1 MHTSSQA
8 IRVIKTFEIY
18 NSPTPVE
25 GWDDYVANHP
35 DSKIYH
41 LREWNDLVRDS
52 FGHEVAFVSLSQN
65 DIIEGVLPLT
75 IFKSKLWG
83 RYAVSLPFVNYGGPL
98 VRDSNSIGSVFEY
111 LEKFRNE
118 NQLSFI
124 ELRLEAPVETNA
136 PCKHHKVK
144 FILELPP
151 RHEDLWTS
159 FKAKLR
165 SQIRRPMKEEMYGK
179 KGRLDLL
186 DDFYRIFTINMRDL
200 GTPPLPKSFFGDIL
214 VRFPENAF
222 IVTVYSRNNQAVG
235 AAFLLKYK
243 DTLEIPWASTIS
255 KYNRFSPNMLL
266 YWESIKLGIEQD
278 CLFFDFGRC
287 TPDSGTYRFKKQW
300 GAEERQLYWYY
311 ILPDTAKLPE
321 LNPNNPKLRIFVR
334 VWQKIPLSLTTYL
347 GPKIIKNIP

>member
-8 IRVIKTFEIY
+8 IHIKDTFEI
-18 NSPTPVE
+18 SDSLTPAE
-25 GWDDYVANHP
+25 GWDQYVINHP

-41 LREWNDLVRDS
+41 LREWNDMVKDS
-52 FGHEVAFVSLSQN
+52 FGHETAFISLRQN
-65 DIIEGVLPLT
+65 GAIEGVLPLT

-83 RYAVSLPFVNYGGPL
+83 RFAVSLPFVNYGGPL
-98 VRDSNSIGSVFEY
+98 FSDSDSVSSIFEH
-111 LEKFRNE
+111 LEKFRKE

-124 ELRLEAPVETNA
+124 ELRLEAPAAIRA

-144 FILELPP
+144 FILELPSS
-151 RHEDLWTS
+151 HEDLWTS

-165 SQIRRPMKEEMYGK
+165 SQIRRPIKEEMYAE

-186 DDFYRIFTINMRDL
+186 DDFYRIFTVNMRDL
-200 GTPPLPKSFFGDIL
+200 GTPPLPKSFFKDIL
-214 VRFPENAF
+214 LRFPANAF
-222 IVTVYSRNNQAVG
+222 IVTVYSRSDEAVA

-243 DTLEIPWASTIS
+243 NIMEIPWASTIR

-287 TPDSGTYRFKKQW
+287 SPDSGTYRFKKQW

-311 ILPDTAKLPE
+311 VLPDTANLPE
-321 LNPNNPKLRIFVR
+321 LTPNNPKLRIFVK
-334 VWQKIPLSLTTYL
+334 VWQRIPLFLTTYL